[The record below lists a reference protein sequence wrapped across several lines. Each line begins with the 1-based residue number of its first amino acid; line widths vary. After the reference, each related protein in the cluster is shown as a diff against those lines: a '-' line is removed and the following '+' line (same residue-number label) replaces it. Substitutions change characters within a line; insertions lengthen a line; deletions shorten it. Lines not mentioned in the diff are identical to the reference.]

1 MKRSLF
7 FPLMLMCFINSNY
20 LKAQVIFNGD
30 LEKIDPKTNMPVA
43 WTNAMKGG
51 YTYTLDSTVVQH
63 GKYAICITSSDTYP
77 YGAIN
82 CVIPYI
88 FTGHTL
94 QLKGF
99 IKTENVTNGY
109 AGIWMRV
116 NGIYEF
122 DKMEKQNLH
131 GTNDW
136 NEYTISM
143 PYNSA
148 IARSLNVGALLTGKG
163 KMWFDNLRLYLDGE
177 LIEKVPYKLV
187 VEPIGK

>member
-1 MKRSLF
+1 MQRPVFIFILVI
-7 FPLMLMCFINSNY
+7 CFISSNR

-43 WTNAMKGG
+43 WTTVMKGG
-51 YTYTLDSTVVQH
+51 YRYQLDSNTVKH
-63 GKYAICITSSDTYP
+63 GKYAISITSNDTAP

-82 CVIPYI
+82 CVLPYN
-88 FTGHTL
+88 FTGSTL

-116 NGIYEF
+116 NGIDEF

-136 NEYTISM
+136 KEYTISM
-143 PYNSA
+143 PYNSEV
-148 IARSLNVGALLTGKG
+148 ARSINVGGLLTGKG
-163 KMWFDNLRLYLDGE
+163 KMWFDNLRLYIDGK
-177 LIEKVPYKLV
+177 LITKLPYKPV
-187 VEPIGK
+187 VEPPAK

>member
-1 MKRSLF
+1 MKQAALF
-7 FPLMLMCFINSNY
+7 LLLFILISSNC

-30 LEKIDPKTNMPVA
+30 LEKINPKTNMPLA
-43 WTNAMKGG
+43 WTNAMKG
-51 YTYTLDSTVVQH
+51 YTYTVDSTIVYH
-63 GKYAICITSSDTYP
+63 GKYAICITSSDSFP

-82 CVIPYI
+82 CVIPYN
-88 FTGHTL
+88 FTGQTL

-116 NGIYEF
+116 NGIDAF

-136 NEYTISM
+136 KEYTISM
-143 PYNSA
+143 PYDSNV
-148 IARSLNVGALLTGKG
+148 ARGLNVGALLTGKG
-163 KMWFDNLRLYLDGE
+163 KMWFDNLRLYVDGK
-177 LIEKVPYKLV
+177 LIEKVPFKPV
-187 VEPIGK
+187 VEPALK